1 MRLGGD
7 VGRRVDGHVMS
18 VRFRHGND
26 FGDENIRLLTPFT
39 KLEMLNLQ
47 GTQIAGTRIGV
58 GSGLNELNQF
68 QDFEYAT
75 TSETRA
81 VGDSG
86 IEQLAGLKRLTR
98 LDLMGTDITD
108 ASMRVTIRREFY
120 ADSGRDFDQVPLEST
135 PSSNA
140 SFWPTGQS

>member
-47 GTQIAGTRIGV
+47 GTQIAGTRI
-58 GSGLNELNQF
+58 EL
-68 QDFEYAT
+68 
-75 TSETRA
+75 
-81 VGDSG
+81 VP
-86 IEQLAGLKRLTR
+86 
-98 LDLMGTDITD
+98 
-108 ASMRVTIRREFY
+108 ASM
-120 ADSGRDFDQVPLEST
+120 
-135 PSSNA
+135 SSISSRTSN
-140 SFWPTGQS
+140 TLNLRNT

>member
-1 MRLGGD
+1 MNR
-7 VGRRVDGHVMS
+7 
-18 VRFRHGND
+18 
-26 FGDENIRLLTPFT
+26 
-39 KLEMLNLQ
+39 
-47 GTQIAGTRIGV
+47 
-58 GSGLNELNQF
+58 
-68 QDFEYAT
+68 
-75 TSETRA
+75 
-81 VGDSG
+81 DSG

-120 ADSGRDFDQVPLEST
+120 AHSGRDFDQVPLEST